1 LITSTSDLNDEKEI
15 WFWGVNSMKLRVMTA
30 VLTLLNIAIN
40 IFVVR
45 SLLVY
50 QSEMFE
56 FSDET
61 DTLISIFF
69 FEKTIPSLA
78 VISIATS
85 ILLYLVIKKRKSSN
99 ES

>member
-1 LITSTSDLNDEKEI
+1 
-15 WFWGVNSMKLRVMTA
+15 MKLRVMTA